1 MILEDFYTPDILNE
15 GFKISGVDKYEVPVE
30 GPLSSYITFIRE
42 ELPLNDDTSVFGLHE
57 NADITSA
64 INDTN
69 QLLGTA
75 LSLMPRKS
83 AGVGKSQEDIL
94 NEKAIEILG
103 KLPKNFDID

>member
-1 MILEDFYTPDILNE
+1 MFLNNYEKIPWEALRYMAAEANYGGRVTDPMDRRCINMILEDFYTPDILNE

-69 QLLGTA
+69 
-75 LSLMPRKS
+75 
-83 AGVGKSQEDIL
+83 
-94 NEKAIEILG
+94 
-103 KLPKNFDID
+103 